1 MLLFSIYVMLYVF
14 NNHFNIRH
22 FFCLKLPSL
31 GACIIVI
38 IGTFF

>member
-1 MLLFSIYVMLYVF
+1 MLLFSIFVVF